1 MDPVLG
7 PAYEAFP
14 DLTLPTL
21 LSSFHAFNSG
31 LPIPRLMFILYAT
44 LIDVNSLNL
53 WAHEMWDVKVIIN
66 GATNSDYKEGVCVE
80 WVWAKGTGKQSK
92 WVRTVIWVSHPKICY
107 PFILMPRLSSKIMD
121 FSNHCVLFITIAL
134 TQFKYLQILCRF
146 LINAYWITFFGIL
159 QKAKCPATPRLRFL
173 FFFLVSFSVRT
184 GCSRYTHGIPT
195 SCAPEVILIPK
206 KESTKE

>member
-53 WAHEMWDVKVIIN
+53 WAHEM
-66 GATNSDYKEGVCVE
+66 
-80 WVWAKGTGKQSK
+80 
-92 WVRTVIWVSHPKICY
+92 
-107 PFILMPRLSSKIMD
+107 
-121 FSNHCVLFITIAL
+121 
-134 TQFKYLQILCRF
+134 
-146 LINAYWITFFGIL
+146 
-159 QKAKCPATPRLRFL
+159 
-173 FFFLVSFSVRT
+173 
-184 GCSRYTHGIPT
+184 
-195 SCAPEVILIPK
+195 
-206 KESTKE
+206 